1 MLDAVRLEPGDGVTT
16 VQIREVV
23 ERLVAVAQ
31 RQEGD
36 PDVLV
41 VMDAGYDASRIR
53 WQGYLSR
60 SSAGSVRIA

>member
-23 ERLVAVAQ
+23 ERLVTAGQ

-41 VMDAGYDASRIR
+41 VMDAGYDASRIC
-53 WQGYLSR
+53 
-60 SSAGSVRIA
+60 